1 MFLLVVMVLRQHIS
15 IQYFKYVL
23 REMLLVFWNLA
34 ILLLPVL
41 CLSSGSSKGA
51 EEVLKFFFSDN
62 TDGWLLFQIF

>member
-1 MFLLVVMVLRQHIS
+1 M
-15 IQYFKYVL
+15 
-23 REMLLVFWNLA
+23 FWNLA